1 MTSEHQPDARPEG
14 RIHRSLA
21 SAEAR
26 QERAAAEAKYG
37 KPPSMV
43 DTVANVGGMAV
54 GAAAFAAAL
63 QGYDRYMG
71 LINARDARGRRV
83 SRMNRN
89 PSSRSGRR
97 DL

>member
-1 MTSEHQPDARPEG
+1 M
-14 RIHRSLA
+14 A

-26 QERAAAEAKYG
+26 LDRAAAEAKYG
-37 KPPSMV
+37 KPQSMV
-43 DTVANVGGMAV
+43 NTVANVAGAAV
-54 GAAAFAAAL
+54 GAATLAAAL

-83 SRMNRN
+83 SRMHRT
-89 PSSRSGRR
+89 PSSRSQRR

>member
-1 MTSEHQPDARPEG
+1 M
-14 RIHRSLA
+14 A

-37 KPPSMV
+37 TSPGLK
-43 DTVANVGGMAV
+43 DIDFKGWRDRYVANVGGVVV
-54 GAAAFAAAL
+54 GAAAFAAAM
-63 QGYDRYMG
+63 QGYDRYMN

-83 SRMNRN
+83 SRVHRT
-89 PSSRSGRR
+89 PSSRSQRR